1 MLVNLIDTYCTN
13 CSKRVIEKNETINS
27 RSDTIELQNG
37 YYFNVLSQ
45 GNETCTIMVQ
55 NGQKV
60 IIRNILYDIE
70 TSILI
75 PSCNTHI
82 LTIICNKP

>member
-1 MLVNLIDTYCTN
+1 MIHIVLIVQ
-13 CSKRVIEKNETINS
+13 KRVIEKNETINS